1 MSTSASSVPGAGAPI
16 ANNNNDNSGRRLSVS
31 PPPPSLE
38 RKFELLEA
46 RFTQPLGL
54 FGNANSLINNSN
66 NASFSSP
73 QERGNN
79 SNNSSNNNN
88 NNNINNTACTNENSN
103 VSQHSFSFSGGS
115 NSNSNLM
122 QQPMMTIRSKR
133 NSRSMTSLDIVSRAA
148 AKHMRK
154 VAANSPIADAGVGLP
169 STTTTANTNT
179 TSNFSFSSHS
189 GNNSDPMNSNS
200 NSNSQQTVV
209 TGNRTTGAQPLPQ
222 LQEQALS
229 QQSQPPQM
237 ERVVAES
244 PPVLISPAKA
254 SSITK
259 PKVTR
264 ALQIC
269 NSQPPSSTSS
279 SSVGFL
285 SFSILHGYCNPTAIA
300 AGSLCHVFFVFY

>member
-1 MSTSASSVPGAGAPI
+1 MATTAMSTSASSVPGAGAPI
-16 ANNNNDNSGRRLSVS
+16 ASNNNDNNGRRLSVS

-46 RFTQPLGL
+46 RFTQPLGV
-54 FGNANSLINNSN
+54 FGNANSFTNNSN

-79 SNNSSNNNN
+79 SNANSHSNT
-88 NNNINNTACTNENSN
+88 INNTAGTSENSN
-103 VSQHSFSFSGGS
+103 LSQHSFSFSGGS

-122 QQPMMTIRSKR
+122 RQPMMTIRSKR

-154 VAANSPIADAGVGLP
+154 VAANSPVTDAGLGLP
-169 STTTTANTNT
+169 ATATTTSTNTNTNT

-209 TGNRTTGAQPLPQ
+209 TGNRTSGAHPLPQ
-222 LQEQALS
+222 QQEQALS

-259 PKVTR
+259 PKVAR
-264 ALQIC
+264 ALQIG
-269 NSQPPSSTSS
+269 NSQAPSSTGS
-279 SSVGFL
+279 SSVGLL
-285 SFSILHGYCNPTAIA
+285 SSILHGYCN
-300 AGSLCHVFFVFY
+300 LLQ